1 VKVYRVIGYDLGG
14 VMFLSERFTFA
25 VFLLTGMVLL
35 ATVLLVLAAVGRR
48 LQRDRYF
55 RRLDHLR
62 RLATPL
68 LHLLLEGESSYEEG
82 LAALERFFRPGQL
95 GALET
100 VLLESPPAPN
110 QIPRLRRL
118 CEDLGLV
125 KIWQDQLQGKRIPQ
139 GGTGAVERLKPLRFL
154 GRARAVKNLGLIAHG
169 PSWPLLVHALDDP
182 NPEVQWVATRAL
194 SAIREPAS
202 FPALAERLQRQALG
216 IPQGGTAAGSLA
228 RTTRSAMIDFPLR
241 CAADLAPLLEHAH
254 PAVRLEA
261 TEVIRDM
268 VERAAA
274 ESLAPALFVLD
285 REDFPR
291 DLAEV
296 FLTKLGFDPNPDVRA
311 RAASVMAYLGGWR
324 AESVL
329 AKLLGDEAW
338 FVRLH
343 AARALAHPRFQ
354 FLAARVARLLTDGHW
369 RVREAATQTLISLGD
384 VGVRE
389 LTLHFFADVGLDEA
403 RNAHGRASRPPDLY
417 SREEIAEQMQRAGLL
432 YVLADHYDEWASR
445 DGSSAISQLAR
456 AGRGA
461 YLLAVLD
468 DARRRAP
475 RATKV
480 DAEVEPAPT

>member
-1 VKVYRVIGYDLGG
+1 
-14 VMFLSERFTFA
+14 MFPAERFSLA
-25 VFLLTGMVLL
+25 VFLLTVMVLL
-35 ATVLLVLAAVGRR
+35 ATVLLVLVAVGRR
-48 LQRDRYF
+48 LQRERHF

-68 LHLLLEGESSYEEG
+68 LHLLLEGDLRYEEG
-82 LAALERFFRPGQL
+82 LAALERLFGPGEL

-110 QIPRLRRL
+110 QIHTLRRL

-125 KIWQDQLQGKRIPQ
+125 KIWQDQLQGKRIPP
-139 GGTGAVERLKPLRFL
+139 GGASAVERFKPLRFL
-154 GRARAVKNLGLIAHG
+154 GRARAVKNLGVIAHG
-169 PSWPLLVHALDDP
+169 PSWPLLVRALDDP
-182 NPEVQWVATRAL
+182 NPEVQWVAMRAL
-194 SAIREPAS
+194 SAIRDPAS

-216 IPQGGTAAGSLA
+216 IPQGGTAASSPT

-241 CAADLAPLLEHAH
+241 CAADLAPLLNHAH

-261 TEVIRDM
+261 AEVIRNM
-268 VERAAA
+268 MERAAA
-274 ESLAPALFVLD
+274 ESLPPAHCILGS
-285 REDFPR
+285 EDFPQ

-311 RAASVMAYLGGWR
+311 RAASVMAYLAGWR

-343 AARALAHPRFQ
+343 AARALAHSRFQ

-369 RVREAATQTLISLGD
+369 RVREAATQTLISLGE

-389 LTLHFFADVGLDEA
+389 LIGHFFGDPGLDEA
-403 RNAHGRASRPPDLY
+403 RNAHGRASRTPDLY

-432 YVLADHYDEWASR
+432 YVLADHFDEWARR
-445 DGSSAISQLAR
+445 DGSTAISQLAR

-475 RATKV
+475 RAAKV
-480 DAEVEPAPT
+480 DAEIEPALMALGR

>member
-1 VKVYRVIGYDLGG
+1 
-14 VMFLSERFTFA
+14 MFPVEQFSLA
-25 VFLLTGMVLL
+25 VFLLTGTVLL
-35 ATVLLVLAAVGRR
+35 AAVLLVLVAVGRR
-48 LQRDRYF
+48 LLRDRHF

-68 LHLLLEGESSYEEG
+68 LHLLLEGVLSYEEG
-82 LAALERFFRPGQL
+82 LAALERLFGPGQF

-100 VLLESPPAPN
+100 VLVESTPAPS

-125 KIWQDQLQGKRIPQ
+125 KFWQDQLQGRRIPQ
-139 GGTGAVERLKPLRFL
+139 GGTSVVERFKPLRFL

-169 PSWPLLVHALDDP
+169 SSWPLLVLALDDP

-194 SAIREPAS
+194 GAIREPAS

-216 IPQGGTAAGSLA
+216 IPKGGTAAGSPA

-241 CAADLAPLLEHAH
+241 CAADLAPLLDDAH

-261 TEVIRDM
+261 AEVIRDM

-274 ESLAPALFVLD
+274 ESLSPALFILD
-285 REDFPR
+285 LEDFPR

-296 FLTKLGFDPNPDVRA
+296 FFAKLGFDPSPDVRA
-311 RAASVMAYLGGWR
+311 RAASVMGYLAGWR

-343 AARALAHPRFQ
+343 AARALARPRFQ

-384 VGVRE
+384 VGVHD
-389 LTLHFFADVGLDEA
+389 LLLHFFGDAGLDEA
-403 RNAHGRASRPPDLY
+403 RGIAHGRPLRSPDLY
-417 SREEIAEQMQRAGLL
+417 SREQIAEQMQRAGLL

-445 DGSSAISQLAR
+445 DGSTAISQLTR

-461 YLLAVLD
+461 FLLAVLD

-475 RATKV
+475 RGSKV
-480 DAEVEPAPT
+480 DDGMEPAPMALGR